1 MAPHSLAESSS
12 GSRRRARCRWEDTE
26 ALPELPELPELREVL
41 SEAQRLGYMG
51 PGDIEAHIGHS
62 GAFACV
68 VTSLLDGAPSAV
80 LSRLADLG
88 SGSGLPALL
97 IALGL
102 KASARCVL
110 IEGSARRA
118 AFLDG
123 ALRRL
128 GLTGSAGVIAA
139 RAEEVGQRPEL
150 RGTFDIV
157 TARAFGR
164 PAVAVECAAPLL
176 RVGGHLVVSEP
187 PSRRVS
193 VNLAGPSGRSGPSG
207 VAGLGAPAPVGP
219 SELATTPAAP
229 VELPLP
235 PAIRWR
241 PEALLRVGL
250 ELVGPRREAGL
261 TFMVLRQIELCP
273 TRFPRRAGIPEKRPL
288 F

>member
-41 SEAQRLGYMG
+41 SEARRLGYMG

-68 VTSLLDGAPSAV
+68 VTSLLDGVPSAV

-88 SGSGLPALL
+88 SGGGLPALL
-97 IALGL
+97 IALCL
-102 KASARCVL
+102 KACARCVL

-193 VNLAGPSGRSGPSG
+193 VDPAGPSGPPGS
-207 VAGLGAPAPVGP
+207 GAPVPVGP

-229 VELPLP
+229 GELPLP

>member
-26 ALPELPELPELREVL
+26 ALPELPELREVL
-41 SEAQRLGYMG
+41 SEARRLGYMG

-88 SGSGLPALL
+88 SGGGVPALL

-273 TRFPRRAGIPEKRPL
+273 TGFPRRAGIPEKRPL